1 MPLAGCLP
9 TNLRCTRLTR
19 KIVVFSSNCTKS
31 SAPTSVHPNNGIH
44 CRVGRI
50 QVCLPF
56 RIGPIASKWVNPEK
70 FSRDLAA
77 RINQLMRDRHLREK
91 FGKAGR
97 KRAEEN
103 FSSSA
108 IAKKTI
114 ALYESLLK

>member
-1 MPLAGCLP
+1 MRSAGCLP

-56 RIGPIASKWVNPEK
+56 RIGRTKT
-70 FSRDLAA
+70 R
-77 RINQLMRDRHLREK
+77 
-91 FGKAGR
+91 GR
-97 KRAEEN
+97 KFQLEQNHAEKPRGFTN
-103 FSSSA
+103 RSSNRGASPFGA
-108 IAKKTI
+108 HHAYV
-114 ALYESLLK
+114 ALPCA